1 VKRWTRPSSAMKLRG
16 ALRTTIVAD
25 AGSAQLG
32 AEPTGDDDD
41 DDEADKLRSDDD
53 VDSARG
59 GFPIWE
65 GSVVTR
71 PHTHTHTHHRTRTH
85 ARTTAHTG

>member
-41 DDEADKLRSDDD
+41 DEADKLRSDDD

-71 PHTHTHTHHRTRTH
+71 PHTHTHTPPHTH